1 MPLPVAVTGDKV
13 DPKYGPPNVIASIT
27 TTVLAHGR
35 PVATV
40 GAIVAPHG
48 NYNRPKDPGYNP
60 ACASAKISVGV
71 PNILVMG
78 KPIARVGPMTMCSC
92 GFHYVVGPGDPTIL
106 VGP

>member
-1 MPLPVAVTGDKV
+1 MPFPVACTGDNV
-13 DPKYGPPNVIASIT
+13 DPKFGPPNVIASIT
-27 TTVLAHGR
+27 TMVLAHGR

-48 NYNRPKDPGYNP
+48 NYYDPKAPGYNP
-60 ACASAKISVGV
+60 LCASAKIAVGV

-78 KPIARVGPMTMCSC
+78 LPIARIGTTTMCTC
-92 GFHYVVGPGDPTIL
+92 GMHYVLGPGDPTVM